1 MKNSKITLDIS
12 DSHDSGACFFIGDK
26 LVYAVSEER
35 LNRKKNSPGT
45 VHIYGTLRPQVLTKK
60 YNPEYYDLLLKY
72 YKLTKIPLLIN
83 TSFNLHE
90 EHIVTSPEQVYRS
103 FVESKI
109 DALVL
114 NKYLILKKNN
124 A

>member
-1 MKNSKITLDIS
+1 MTMCCHASNL
-12 DSHDSGACFFIGDK
+12 C
-26 LVYAVSEER
+26 
-35 LNRKKNSPGT
+35 KKNSPGA
-45 VHIYGTLRPQVLTKK
+45 VHIDGTLRPQVLTKK

-90 EHIVTSPEQVYRS
+90 EPIVTSPEQAYRS

>member
-1 MKNSKITLDIS
+1 MIHYLYVMKVEAIFIS
-12 DSHDSGACFFIGDK
+12 DVHLGARG
-26 LVYAVSEER
+26 VQAEE
-35 LNRKKNSPGT
+35 L
-45 VHIYGTLRPQVLTKK
+45 IETLKK

-103 FVESKI
+103 FVELKI